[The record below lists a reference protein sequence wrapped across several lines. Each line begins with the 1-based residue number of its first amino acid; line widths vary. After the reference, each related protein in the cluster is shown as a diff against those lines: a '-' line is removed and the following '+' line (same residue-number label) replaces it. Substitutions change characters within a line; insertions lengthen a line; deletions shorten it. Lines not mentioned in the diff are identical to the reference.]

1 LNYYDNIAP
10 IYDETRWMSEAVA
23 EKVAD
28 VMLEVVDANPST
40 SFLEPGVGTGLNVF
54 PLVNR
59 GYSVT
64 GIDVSSNMLNQFR
77 HKFNGFP
84 KNLTLL
90 RMDASTLSFSNGS
103 FDVILTVHMIHT
115 VSDWKIFLN
124 EIERVL
130 KPNGYYL
137 NAQWI
142 NPPHRIE
149 FDGYFRSILNQY
161 KSFSNQLDIPTIEIN
176 VDKFFREKNWKSS
189 YLVAHEWFTTNTV
202 EELLSYYQSRAY
214 GICWQIRDDVYHQVM
229 KDFTNLCI
237 RQYGSLRAELSSNAK
252 FEIWAYTASRRKRTP
267 TTRVE
272 F

>member
-1 LNYYDNIAP
+1 MNYYDNIAH
-10 IYDETRWMSEAVA
+10 IYDQTRWMSEVVA

-28 VMLEVVDANPST
+28 VILEVVSANPGT
-40 SFLEPGVGTGLNVF
+40 SFLEPGVGTGINVF
-54 PLVNR
+54 PLVKR

-64 GIDVSSNMLNQFR
+64 GIDVSRNMLNQFR
-77 HKFNGFP
+77 QKFNGFP

-90 RMDASTLSFSNGS
+90 RMDASNLSFSNGS
-103 FDVILTVHMIHT
+103 FDVVLTVHMIHT
-115 VSDWKIFLN
+115 VSDWKSFLN

-130 KPNGYYL
+130 QPQGFYL

-142 NPPHRIE
+142 MPPHRMKLE
-149 FDGYFRSILNQY
+149 VSFRSILNQY
-161 KSFSNQLDIPTIEIN
+161 EPLSNQLDISTIEIN

-189 YLVAHEWFTTNTV
+189 YLVAHEWLTTNTV

-214 GICWQIRDDVYHQVM
+214 GICRQISDDVYRQIM
-229 KDFTNLCI
+229 KDFKKLCI

-267 TTRVE
+267 TTHVD

>member
-10 IYDETRWMSEAVA
+10 IYDETRWMSEAIA

-28 VMLEVVDANPST
+28 VMLEVVDADPST

-64 GIDVSSNMLNQFR
+64 GVDVSRNMLNQFR
-77 HKFNGFP
+77 EKFNGFP

-90 RMDASTLSFSNGS
+90 RMDASTLSFSDGS
-103 FDVILTVHMIHT
+103 FDVVLTVHMIHT
-115 VSDWKIFLN
+115 VSDGKSFLT

-130 KPNGYYL
+130 KPQGFYL

-142 NPPHRIE
+142 MPPHRMK

-161 KSFSNQLDIPTIEIN
+161 EPLSNQLDIPTIEIN
-176 VDKFFREKNWKSS
+176 VDKFFREREKDWKSN
-189 YLVAHEWFTTNTV
+189 YLVAHEWLTTNTV

-214 GICWQIRDDVYHQVM
+214 GICWEITDDVHHQVM
-229 KDFTNLCI
+229 KDFEKLCI
-237 RQYGSLRAELSSNAK
+237 RQYGSLRAQLSSNAK
-252 FEIWAYTASRRKRTP
+252 FEIWVYTVSRRKPVLTAR
-267 TTRVE
+267 
-272 F
+272 

>member
-1 LNYYDNIAP
+1 LNYYDTIAP

-28 VMLEVVDANPST
+28 VMLEVVEANPST
-40 SFLEPGVGTGLNVF
+40 SFLEPGVGTGINVF
-54 PLVNR
+54 PLIKR
-59 GYSVT
+59 GYLVT
-64 GIDVSSNMLNQFR
+64 GIDVSQNMLNQFR
-77 HKFNGFP
+77 QKFTRIP

-90 RMDASTLSFSNGS
+90 CMDASTLSFSNGS
-103 FDVILTVHMIHT
+103 FDVVLTVHMIHT
-115 VSDWKIFLN
+115 VSDWKSFLN

-130 KPNGYYL
+130 KPKEFYL

-142 NPPHRIE
+142 MPSHRMK

-161 KSFSNQLDIPTIEIN
+161 EPLSNQLDIPTIEIN

-189 YLVAHEWFTTNTV
+189 YLVAHEWLTTNTV

-214 GICWQIRDDVYHQVM
+214 GICWQIPDDVYHQVM
-229 KDFTNLCI
+229 KDFKKLCI
-237 RQYGSLRAELSSNAK
+237 RQYGSLRAELSSNTK
-252 FEIWAYTASRRKRTP
+252 FEIWSYTASRRKRTP
-267 TTRVE
+267 ITHVE